1 MIEIKEFIEIPL
13 DRICPQMCLKIHA
26 YSKGENLML
35 IENEFEQVNEAK
47 YQFLALNKVNATIPK
62 LGSYNN
68 PCALTLAENWLK
80 STDSPF
86 F

>member
-47 YQFLALNKVNATIPK
+47 YQFFEGKSYLYELVNSQDWRIDYDKTFP
-62 LGSYNN
+62 
-68 PCALTLAENWLK
+68 
-80 STDSPF
+80 
-86 F
+86 